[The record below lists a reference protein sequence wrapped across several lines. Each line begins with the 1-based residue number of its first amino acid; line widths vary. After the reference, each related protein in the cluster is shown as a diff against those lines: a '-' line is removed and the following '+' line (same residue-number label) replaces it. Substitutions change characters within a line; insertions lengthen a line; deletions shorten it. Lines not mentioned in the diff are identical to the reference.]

1 MNTKANILIIG
12 GGPAGMMAAISA
24 ARSGAS
30 VMLLEKNSRTGEKL
44 RISGGGRCN
53 VTNNTPDSRRLL
65 PRYGDAEQ
73 FLYAPFS
80 QFAVLG
86 TIEFFRDLGVPFVE
100 ENEGRMFP
108 ATHKA
113 ETVARALE
121 DEMKR
126 LSVDVRT
133 NSPVASLIIENEA
146 IKGVILKNGERIL
159 SDRVIITTGGT
170 GRPDTG
176 STGDAFAWL
185 KSAHAISTP
194 APVLVPITTK
204 EQWTHHMSGLAFAD
218 ARVTLT
224 QGNKA
229 LEKKK
234 GKILFTHFGLS
245 GPLILNMSRAIT
257 SALHDDPAE
266 LHIDLFPSMDAG
278 ALDRDILAKLAPHQN
293 KILMNAL
300 TEFLPPL
307 LVGGMLWQL
316 RIDPEIKVH
325 QFGREMRKALVS
337 LLKDIIVTPTG
348 ALGADRAIVTS
359 GGIPLTEVDTKT
371 MQSKK
376 ISNLYLA
383 GDVLDIDRP
392 SGGYSLQLCWTTGF
406 VAGANAAK

>member
-1 MNTKANILIIG
+1 MNILIIG
-12 GGPAGMMAAISA
+12 GGPAGMMAAITA
-24 ARSGAS
+24 ARSGAK
-30 VMLLEKNSRTGEKL
+30 VTLLEKNNRTGEKL

-53 VTNNTPDSRRLL
+53 VTNNTLDVRKLL
-65 PRYGDAEQ
+65 PRYSEAEQ

-80 QFAVLG
+80 KFAVSEAI
-86 TIEFFRDLGVPFVE
+86 TFFNELNVPFIE

-108 ATHKA
+108 KTKRA

-121 DEMKR
+121 NEMKK
-126 LSVDVRT
+126 LGVDVRT
-133 NSPVASLIIENEA
+133 NSPVTLLTINEGA
-146 IKGVILKNGERIL
+146 IRGVTINSGEKI
-159 SDRVIITTGGT
+159 SADRVIITTGGI

-185 KSAHAISTP
+185 KSHHTVITP
-194 APVLVPITTK
+194 APVLVPITTR
-204 EQWTHHMSGLAFAD
+204 EQWTHNMTGLAFPD
-218 ARVTLT
+218 ARVSLT
-224 QGNKA
+224 QGGTV

-257 SALHDDPAE
+257 RALHEDPAE

-278 ALDRDILAKLAPHQN
+278 ALDRDIVAKLAPHQN
-293 KILMNAL
+293 KILVNAL

-307 LVGGMLWQL
+307 LVHSALYQL
-316 RIDPEIKVH
+316 RIDSNMKVH
-325 QFGREMRKALVS
+325 QFGRDMRKTLVA
-337 LLKDIIVTPTG
+337 LLKDIALTPLG
-348 ALGADRAIVTS
+348 ALGADKAIVTS

-392 SGGYSLQLCWTTGF
+392 SGGYSLQLCWTTGY
-406 VAGANAAK
+406 VAGTSAAK